1 MPFTTFVSINNHYTI
16 SLLQVLTALHHFLI
30 INIHYSPHLQHFV
43 HSLLSAASNLCNYKC
58 SLLSTYPTLVVN
70 SIHYTLQHIH
80 IYDSKHSLLCNC
92 LYTLLFNILLYF
104 QMLSIIMFSSH
115 KEGTL
120 RTYKKRG
127 RRVSEVIILNSNVVM
142 ALQARLTPA
151 TTTHASYVDQL
162 T

>member
-1 MPFTTFVSINNHYTI
+1 MEAKEMVTVWSFRVQTELKSTVNVHC
-16 SLLQVLTALHHFLI
+16 
-30 INIHYSPHLQHFV
+30 SPHIQHFV
-43 HSLLSAASNLCNYKC
+43 
-58 SLLSTYPTLVVN
+58 VN
-70 SIHYTLQHIH
+70 SVHYTPPHHIH

-127 RRVSEVIILNSNVVM
+127 QRVSEVIILNSNVVM